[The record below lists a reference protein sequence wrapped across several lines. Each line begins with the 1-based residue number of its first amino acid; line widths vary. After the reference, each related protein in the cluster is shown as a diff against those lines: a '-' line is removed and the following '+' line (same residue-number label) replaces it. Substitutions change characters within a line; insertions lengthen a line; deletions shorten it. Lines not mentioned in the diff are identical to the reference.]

1 MKTPWEEI
9 EPRISAAMAR
19 ARELVLAAAP
29 AGDNSAAANT
39 FALGFCWGA
48 WPVAKL
54 LANDGAETAVD
65 TAHSLPRLRGG
76 VCYHPSFQVGGD
88 VATIAAAVRGP
99 LLLAPCG
106 DDPED
111 VQEGGLVSQQLSGR
125 SDFAIRPF
133 PDMLHGFM
141 TRGPL
146 EDAAIARCY
155 AEGKGLAL
163 DFMRAHAAGGAPA
176 GAGEATRAV

>member
-1 MKTPWEEI
+1 
-9 EPRISAAMAR
+9 MAPPEQSE
-19 ARELVLAAAP
+19 AGGCTAP
-29 AGDNSAAANT
+29 NAQ
-39 FALGFCWGA
+39 
-48 WPVAKL
+48 
-54 LANDGAETAVD
+54 
-65 TAHSLPRLRGG
+65 RR
-76 VCYHPSFQVGGD
+76 
-88 VATIAAAVRGP
+88 
-99 LLLAPCG
+99 
-106 DDPED
+106 
-111 VQEGGLVSQQLSGR
+111 LVSQQLSGR